1 MLRTGASIGDTAPG
15 ARIGAGAGRGARVPT
30 EAGTVA
36 GRHAVGERKVGV
48 AHRGCGA
55 GEARAGLRSRPGP
68 RAVAL
73 TQAACC
79 STIARVAGAR
89 RSLAGVRDRINGVA
103 NVASV
108 VGTARRCYRQGQ
120 YKRPYKR
127 VTYECRGCS
136 RRPKR
141 YCCKARA
148 AIRGNPQGSYPSR

>member
-15 ARIGAGAGRGARVPT
+15 ARIGAGAGRGARVPI

-73 TQAACC
+73 AQTPCRATVAG
-79 STIARVAGAR
+79 VAGAR
-89 RSLAGVRDRINGVA
+89 RSLAGVRDRVLGVA
-103 NVASV
+103 NVARV
-108 VGTARRCYRQGQ
+108 VGTARRCYTRGQ
-120 YKRPYKR
+120 HKRK
-127 VTYECRGCS
+127 
-136 RRPKR
+136 
-141 YCCKARA
+141 
-148 AIRGNPQGSYPSR
+148 